1 MLDGGI
7 IMLKVKIDED
17 KLKSTTEEYF
27 NAYYTNLSFSD
38 DVTMNMEFSN
48 CKLYND
54 RILLVAEVERTIRSE
69 EDFNNNRFASRRI
82 RLSDKKISEPVY
94 LDYDYLKEL
103 GNNNGIDFKYL
114 GSNIDGTDIKY
125 QLSFVTKEM
134 EGIQKIKK

>member
-1 MLDGGI
+1 
-7 IMLKVKIDED
+7 MLKVKIDED
-17 KLKSTTEEYF
+17 RLKSTTEEYF
-27 NAYYTNLSFSD
+27 NAYYINLLFSD

-54 RILLVAEVERTIRSE
+54 RILLIAEVERTIRSE

-103 GNNNGIDFKYL
+103 GKSNGIDFKYL

>member
-1 MLDGGI
+1 
-7 IMLKVKIDED
+7 MLKVKIDED

-27 NAYYTNLSFSD
+27 NAYYINLLFSN

-48 CKLYND
+48 SKLYND

-103 GNNNGIDFKYL
+103 GKNNGIDFKYL

>member
-1 MLDGGI
+1 
-7 IMLKVKIDED
+7 MLKVKIDED

-27 NAYYTNLSFSD
+27 NAYYINLLFSD

-103 GNNNGIDFKYL
+103 SKNNGIDFKYL
-114 GSNIDGTDIKY
+114 GSNIDWTDIKY

-134 EGIQKIKK
+134 EGTQKIKK

>member
-27 NAYYTNLSFSD
+27 NAYYINLLFSD

-103 GNNNGIDFKYL
+103 GKNNGIDFKYL

>member
-1 MLDGGI
+1 
-7 IMLKVKIDED
+7 MLKVKIDED

-27 NAYYTNLSFSD
+27 NAYYINLLFSD

-103 GNNNGIDFKYL
+103 GKNNGIDFKCL